1 MCSVQD
7 IKEMR
12 GGGSQRDGQQPIL
25 PALNWLG
32 SAPSDLVKWSGPK
45 HPVMVL
51 GGLRRWS
58 HSAGPPTNPPSK
70 LNKTLNYWAEQTRGR
85 NRSWREWKEGE
96 EMQPNPIPATDLKS
110 TQSTDCGSGQ
120 RGALL
125 AVKTMERVC
134 THGLSQRMHAYTHTH
149 AQGSHSFSA
158 FHTYGKQEVHY
169 PDTGNST
176 WHPSL
181 CLQMY
186 LSCRYNIWAAIISK
200 AKNL

>member
-32 SAPSDLVKWSGPK
+32 SGPSDLVKWSRPK

-70 LNKTLNYWAEQTRGR
+70 TKQNPELLSRADAEEKQ
-85 NRSWREWKEGE
+85 ELEG
-96 EMQPNPIPATDLKS
+96 A
-110 TQSTDCGSGQ
+110 Q
-120 RGALL
+120 RGGGNATKPYTCDRPQKYTEHKLRL
-125 AVKTMERVC
+125 RTNGRSAHSKNNGKGMYAWP
-134 THGLSQRMHAYTHTH
+134 LPMHACIHTH
-149 AQGSHSFSA
+149 AQESHSFSA

-169 PDTGNST
+169 PDTGNSP

>member
-1 MCSVQD
+1 
-7 IKEMR
+7 
-12 GGGSQRDGQQPIL
+12 
-25 PALNWLG
+25 
-32 SAPSDLVKWSGPK
+32 
-45 HPVMVL
+45 MVL

-70 LNKTLNYWAEQTRGR
+70 TKQNPELLSRADAEEKQ
-85 NRSWREWKEGE
+85 ELEG
-96 EMQPNPIPATDLKS
+96 A
-110 TQSTDCGSGQ
+110 Q
-120 RGALL
+120 RGGGNATKPYTCDRPQKYTEHKLWL
-125 AVKTMERVC
+125 RTNGRSARSKNNGKGMYAWP
-134 THGLSQRMHAYTHTH
+134 LPMHACIHTH
-149 AQGSHSFSA
+149 AQESHSFSA

-169 PDTGNST
+169 PDTGNSP